1 MKDFLQGKWLGHP
14 LHPLF
19 VHIPTALW
27 PSALVLDILSM
38 LGVGGN
44 AMVQTSFYAILFGL
58 ITALIGI
65 PFGLADWWGIGK
77 DKPAWAL
84 GAYHMI
90 LNLTGAVF
98 WALNLGLRAANLN
111 RATQVT
117 ILQLM
122 LSLIGVFFLFVA
134 VYLGERMVFGFGTS
148 VARISKEY
156 WRRIAEAGGSKTS
169 Q

>member
-1 MKDFLQGKWLGHP
+1 
-14 LHPLF
+14 
-19 VHIPTALW
+19 
-27 PSALVLDILSM
+27 
-38 LGVGGN
+38 
-44 AMVQTSFYAILFGL
+44 
-58 ITALIGI
+58 
-65 PFGLADWWGIGK
+65 
-77 DKPAWAL
+77 
-84 GAYHMI
+84 MI